1 MGSAAMLDFTKGTHA
16 QQPAAGFTLNR
27 AAIARARLRGL
38 KKREWRLLITLP
50 MAVMILV
57 LAGQYLMGLRIPTGL
72 VEQFPIER
80 TRAPRPRP
88 ALAAAAPLATG
99 AEIATIA
106 PVVAE
111 LVDSR
116 AAVRHGD
123 DLDAATLAWAAL
135 LDQRD
140 LVAPPA
146 PQRVG
151 ATELMLGDVANG
163 SAVLLS
169 GRLEDAT
176 EQEIAGGGRTWQRL
190 LVALDGGQYAQVLAG
205 PEARQLAIGADIQLV
220 GRHLGWSTLP
230 LAEAGAAP
238 LRLPLLLARHA
249 ARAPKEQA
257 ARSDYQGIVRMPEDL
272 YRGLSDERLTVEE
285 RPYYYLLGQVAADRA
300 LSEHAYADAP
310 KGNSRAGEIHDT
322 PDQFRGQPFEVMGY
336 VYRAW
341 EDPEVARDHPWGI
354 QRVVRVLL
362 WHRDL
367 GAVTEIVNGKAVV
380 RTQILRLYEL
390 AMITDQPLPQ
400 RMDKISASGRFL
412 KFHALPVQNDRERDR
427 LLGVNRQSDRCY
439 TNFFV
444 TGGYTVIPPPPI
456 YELGPW
462 AILGT
467 GLFAA
472 MALLV
477 FFMTY
482 RDTASADAVGVKVRQ
497 IRSQRRQ
504 VREKEKGAQQK
515 AAEGAVGGDPPAPPP
530 A

>member
-1 MGSAAMLDFTKGTHA
+1 MGCAAMLDFTKGSHA
-16 QQPAAGFTLNR
+16 QQPAPGFTLNR

-80 TRAPRPRP
+80 TLEPMPRP

-99 AEIATIA
+99 AEIAAIT
-106 PVVAE
+106 PVVTE
-111 LVDSR
+111 LMDSR
-116 AAVRHGD
+116 AEVRHGD
-123 DLDAATLAWAAL
+123 ELDAATLAWAVL

-140 LVAPPA
+140 RAAPPA

-151 ATELMLGDVANG
+151 AAELMLGDVASG

-176 EQEIAGGGRTWQRL
+176 EQEIAGGDRTWQRL
-190 LVALDGGQYAQVLAG
+190 LVALDSGQYAQVLAG
-205 PEARQLAIGADIQLV
+205 PEARQLPIGADIQLV

-230 LAEAGAAP
+230 VATAGAPP
-238 LRLPLLLARHA
+238 LRLPLLLARNT
-249 ARAPKEQA
+249 ARAPKERES
-257 ARSDYQGIVRMPEDL
+257 RSDYQGIVRMPEDL
-272 YRGLSDERLTVEE
+272 FRGISDERLTVEE

-300 LSEHAYADAP
+300 LSEDAYADAP

-322 PDQFRGQPFEVMGY
+322 PDKFRGQPFEVMGY

-341 EDPEVARDHPWGI
+341 EDPDVARDHPWGI
-354 QRVVRVLL
+354 RRVVRVLL

-367 GAVTEIVNGKAVV
+367 GAVTEIVNGKTLVK
-380 RTQILRLYEL
+380 TQILRLYEL

-427 LLGVNRQSDRCY
+427 MLGVNRQSDRCY

-482 RDTASADAVGVKVRQ
+482 RDTASADAVGAKVRQ

-504 VREKEKGAQQK
+504 VREKDALQK
-515 AAEGAVGGDPPAPPP
+515 AAEATAAEPPPAP
-530 A
+530 